1 MGRGLIFHITP
12 TNVPTNFF
20 YSFIF
25 SLLSGNSNIV
35 KLPTRDFEEKK
46 IILDSIYNLF
56 KKKNIKQLKIQIFS

>member
-35 KLPTRDFEEKK
+35 KLPTKDFEEKNN
-46 IILDSIYNLF
+46 IRFNLYF
-56 KKKNIKQLKIQIFS
+56 I